1 MEVPS
6 VADVSEPM
14 PPDGPDNRDER
25 DEPMLFRLARSV
37 IAPAVLK
44 DGGQDAPL
52 SRRGRIVFW
61 TTVTVLTVA
70 IAVLFVA
77 SLHR

>member
-6 VADVSEPM
+6 VGSVSEPSEESK
-14 PPDGPDNRDER
+14 PSDPNER
-25 DEPMLFRLARSV
+25 DEPFLFRLLRSA

-52 SRRGRIVFW
+52 SARGRIIFW

-70 IAVLFVA
+70 IAILFVA